1 MALKV
6 INDFK
11 ECITNIINNN
21 FKVKNK
27 EGGGVLIEFHLLIK
41 V

>member
-1 MALKV
+1 MHNKHNKNNLK
-6 INDFK
+6 
-11 ECITNIINNN
+11 E
-21 FKVKNK
+21 KNK

>member
-21 FKVKNK
+21 LKDKNK